1 MNDKY
6 VAVPREDWE
15 GILDSVRGKTGKT
28 ALLKSGEV
36 SPEIDG
42 IKGGGTVVGKWRFH
56 ADGIEQIPP
65 PGEINVKFTDLDGI
79 EYDYMVIDVSDD
91 EWSIGFYRHDGGG
104 SVAIIDGYLEDDYY
118 MIIDF
123 GATPQPVPLE
133 FVEWLALAA
142 TTGGFETEGGG
153 EIDDGNT
160 HIFIELEES
169 RREIRVGLGLA
180 GTVEID
186 YGDGSPVETMTAVN
200 ALSSITYSDDHKYP
214 SGGSY
219 EIVIKVISGTACVNG
234 NTRVSKLIAP
244 GTSERVTADSTYF
257 CSTIRRVVLGSNIY
271 VSSYGFKRC
280 YGLEQVTIG
289 EEAVVRSIGTNAFEA
304 CHSLTSVKLPRNIND
319 IGANAFD
326 YCASLASIELPDG
339 VKAIGNYAFYNNNS
353 LTRIVI
359 PETVKSIGNS
369 AFKYCYSL
377 KECIVNAQTPPTLGT
392 TAFAD
397 TPADLLIIVPSNQI
411 LSYTAATN
419 WAAMSDYLVG
429 RSKAAYV
436 LPDGITVNFAPEYI
450 YATYS
455 GNRDNYCEFFIA
467 DGIDTRRL
475 VVVVDDASQN
485 AGVSVDVSLENSPYA
500 MLICE
505 IYVDHSGAS
514 AALPETTTLTVYL

>member
-1 MNDKY
+1 MNYKY

-28 ALLKSGEV
+28 ARLKSGEV
-36 SPEIDG
+36 SAEIDG

-65 PGEINVKFTDLDGI
+65 PGEINVKFTDLEGT
-79 EYDYMVIDVSDD
+79 EYDYMAIDVSDD
-91 EWSIGFYRHDGGG
+91 EWGIGFYRHDGGG
-104 SVAIIDGYLEDDYY
+104 SMALIDGYLEDDYY

-160 HIFIELEES
+160 HVFIELEES

-186 YGDGSPVETMTAVN
+186 YGDGSPVETMAATDSLDTA
-200 ALSSITYSDDHKYP
+200 IYSEDHKYP
-214 SGGSY
+214 AGGSY
-219 EIVIKVISGTACVNG
+219 EIVIKVISGTASV
-234 NTRVSKLIAP
+234 V
-244 GTSERVTADSTYF
+244 GTSSKATLISNLNGEVALEYYACTIKRVALGANMQVGKSAFQYCYALTSITIPDGITSIGMYAFSQCRSLTNITIPDSVT
-257 CSTIRRVVLGSNIY
+257 TI
-271 VSSYGFKRC
+271 SSRAFDGC
-280 YGLEQVTIG
+280 CALASVTISS
-289 EEAVVRSIGTNAFEA
+289 SIN
-304 CHSLTSVKLPRNIND
+304 NI
-319 IGANAFD
+319 
-326 YCASLASIELPDG
+326 STR
-339 VKAIGNYAFYNNNS
+339 AFYNCTS
-353 LTRIVI
+353 LRQ
-359 PETVKSIGNS
+359 
-369 AFKYCYSL
+369 
-377 KECIVNAQTPPTLGT
+377 CIVKAEVPPYIASD
-392 TAFAD
+392 AFAS
-397 TPADLLIIVPSNQI
+397 TPSNMYIIVPSNKI
-411 LSYTAATN
+411 DDYAAATN
-419 WAAMSDYLVG
+419 WSDMSNYIAG

-436 LPDGITVNFAPEYI
+436 LPDGITVRYAPEYI

-485 AGVSVDVSLENSPYA
+485 AGVSVDVSFDESSYTL
-500 MLICE
+500 LICE

-514 AALPETTTLTVYL
+514 VALPETTTLTVYL